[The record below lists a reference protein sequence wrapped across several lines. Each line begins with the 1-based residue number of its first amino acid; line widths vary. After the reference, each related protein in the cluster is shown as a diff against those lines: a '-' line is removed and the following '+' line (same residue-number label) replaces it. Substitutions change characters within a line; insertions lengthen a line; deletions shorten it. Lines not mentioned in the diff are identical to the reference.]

1 MALLVPGGRW
11 VGTMADVGGRVREG
25 KPPKLWSKL
34 GHDFQTPATGAVDLD
49 GFAAI
54 PPTPWGKNVSN
65 YQAQKAPKVS
75 RRVLSKFRNRSP
87 GWRRCD
93 NQRMWGWFGWFGTSR
108 RALEAASF
116 TFFFVTFRSATLG
129 PQSESGVITKHF
141 LGRKLFA
148 LAPPTKATGGL
159 KALRL

>member
-1 MALLVPGGRW
+1 MSKRTEKTYRVHLAAVGPYLLAFAFFCRSLLLFASVHFFCNFFLQTAHKKGPDLQNGC
-11 VGTMADVGGRVREG
+11 TMTRTWLQDG
-25 KPPKLWSKL
+25 S
-34 GHDFQTPATGAVDLD
+34 LD
-49 GFAAI
+49 
-54 PPTPWGKNVSN
+54 
-65 YQAQKAPKVS
+65 
-75 RRVLSKFRNRSP
+75 R
-87 GWRRCD
+87 
-93 NQRMWGWFGWFGTSR
+93 FGTSR